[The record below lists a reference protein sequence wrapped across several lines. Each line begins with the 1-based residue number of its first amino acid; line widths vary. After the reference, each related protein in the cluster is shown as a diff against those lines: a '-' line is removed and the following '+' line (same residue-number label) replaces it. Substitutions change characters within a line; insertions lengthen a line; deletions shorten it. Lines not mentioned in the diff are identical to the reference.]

1 MDNFTG
7 PHRGIKPIPQ
17 YFQGIYEYKNS
28 ISDSTSKSNVIIIS
42 TTSTVTSLATILN
55 IVNHYV
61 SKVCNNFP
69 VLWKVVNSWI
79 SSNQL
84 RNSVVPYHKI

>member
-17 YFQGIYEYKNS
+17 YFQGMCEYKNS
-28 ISDSTSKSNVIIIS
+28 ISESTSKSNVIIIS
-42 TTSTVTSLATILN
+42 TISTVTSSTTDLN
-55 IVNHYV
+55 IVNHYK

-69 VLWKVVNSWI
+69 VLWKVVNSRTK
-79 SSNQL
+79 Q
-84 RNSVVPYHKI
+84 

>member
-17 YFQGIYEYKNS
+17 YFQGMYEYKNS
-28 ISDSTSKSNVIIIS
+28 ISDSTSKSHVIIIS
-42 TTSTVTSLATILN
+42 TTSAVTFSTTVLN
-55 IVNHYV
+55 IVNHYL

-69 VLWKVVNSWI
+69 VL
-79 SSNQL
+79 
-84 RNSVVPYHKI
+84 

>member
-7 PHRGIKPIPQ
+7 PHRGIKLIPQ
-17 YFQGIYEYKNS
+17 YLQGMYEYKNS

-42 TTSTVTSLATILN
+42 TTSAVTSSTTVLN
-55 IVNHYV
+55 IVNHYM

-69 VLWKVVNSWI
+69 VL
-79 SSNQL
+79 
-84 RNSVVPYHKI
+84 

>member
-17 YFQGIYEYKNS
+17 YFQGMYEYKNS
-28 ISDSTSKSNVIIIS
+28 ISESTSKSNVIIIS
-42 TTSTVTSLATILN
+42 TTSTVTSSITDLN
-55 IVNHYV
+55 IVNHYK

-69 VLWKVVNSWI
+69 VL
-79 SSNQL
+79 
-84 RNSVVPYHKI
+84 